1 MRLSF
6 APVFCLAGINP
17 YSTVQ
22 WVERSASVTAE
33 DGGTLFEQ
41 RDVRTPAEWSD
52 MAVNVVVSKYFRG
65 HPGTPERET
74 GVDTLI
80 HRVVDTITEWGV
92 ADGYFST
99 DADAEAFS
107 ADLAWLCLHQHLAFN
122 SPVWF
127 NVGAEEKPQC
137 SACFINSVEDTME
150 SILGLARTEGMLFK
164 WGSGAGSNLSPIR
177 SSKER
182 LRGGGTASGPVSFM
196 RGFDSFA
203 GVIKSGG
210 KTRRAAKMVIL
221 DIGHP
226 DVVDFIRCKEG
237 EEEKAHV
244 LIDAGYD
251 GGFNVPGGAYD
262 SVFFQNANHSVRVT
276 DEFMLAVEADGD
288 WHTRAVTTGEV
299 LGAYKARRLMSLMSE
314 AAWKCGD
321 PGVQFDTTI
330 NAWHTCPNT
339 DRIYASNPCQPAFAT
354 VLTPDGIR
362 TFADIDVGSTIWSGK
377 QWTKVTAKWSTGIKP
392 VQRYQTT
399 AGAFIGTKNHR
410 VVSRGEKHEVGT
422 VDAIDAVIGCR
433 YVGDLTNVDRS
444 QSVMDGLVIGD
455 GGAKTVNNGAN
466 TYMILY
472 VGQDD
477 QSYFD
482 SEIKSCIGVKFDGIA
497 HRVTTTITAEE
508 LPATYLRRVPARYL
522 HADYATVAAFL
533 RGLYSANGSIC
544 GGRVTLKAASF
555 GMINDVQLMLS
566 ALGIRSY
573 YTTNPAHR
581 VTFANGEYDCRESYD
596 LNITTD
602 RDKFADMIGFIQPE
616 KTIRLNEALQI
627 AKAARGPKVTYDIIS
642 IDHLGDHE
650 VFDITVEAEEHTY
663 WTGGLL
669 VSNCSEYMF
678 LNDTACNLASLNL
691 MRFRESDGS
700 FNVDRFTSAVRIAI
714 TAQEILVGRAAYPTP
729 TIEKNSHDY
738 RPLGLGYAN
747 LGALLMADGR
757 PYDSQEAQSL
767 AAAITSLMTATAYH
781 QSAVIASVCGP
792 FAGFEANREP
802 MLAVVGKHIDAT
814 TSLYH
819 SLRAESAAVAITE
832 KAVSVWAK
840 ALQLGRAHGYRHS
853 QVTVLAPTGTIGFM
867 LDCATTGIE
876 PDIALIKYKKMV
888 GGGYMKIV
896 NQTVGVALERLG
908 YSPAEREAI
917 LAHLAQKETI
927 EGAPGLKS
935 EDLPVF
941 DCAFKPANG
950 ERSLSP
956 MSHIRMM
963 AAVQPFLSGAI
974 SKTVNVPGTAT
985 AEDIGQLYME
995 AWKAGLK
1002 SVAIY
1007 RDGCKRTQPLNTAR
1021 SASKAEPKP
1030 EAPAARRR
1038 LPSTRHS
1045 LTHKFEIAGHE
1056 GYVTVGLYDD
1066 GAPGEIFVRMAKE
1079 GSTLSGLLDDAATSM
1094 SLALQYGVPLHVL
1107 TSKKIGSRFEPSG
1120 FTGNPDIPFAL
1131 SIVDYIGRWLDL
1143 TFGEGAR
1150 PEPYPVS
1157 APVVTAKAPAIDAS
1171 GPPCTDCGSLTVRSG
1186 SCYRCTNCGSSTGCG
1201 G

>member
-276 DEFMLAVEADGD
+276 DEFMLAVEADGN
-288 WHTRAVTTGEV
+288 WSTRAVTTGEV
-299 LGAYKARRLMSLMSE
+299 LGTYKARRLMSLMSE

-339 DRIYASNPCQPAFAT
+339 ERIYASNPCQPAFAT
-354 VLTPDGIR
+354 VLTPDGVR

-377 QWTKVTAKWSTGIKP
+377 RWTKVAAKWSTGIKP
-392 VQRYQTT
+392 VYNYRT
-399 AGAFIGTKNHR
+399 AAGDFVGTENHR
-410 VVSRGEKHEVGT
+410 VIQNGERIEVKDAHSIDQCPSPA
-422 VDAIDAVIGCR
+422 VDAAVVTAKIE
-433 YVGDLTNVDRS
+433 DR
-444 QSVMDGLVIGD
+444 I
-455 GGAKTVNNGAN
+455 
-466 TYMILY
+466 Y
-472 VGQDD
+472 
-477 QSYFD
+477 
-482 SEIKSCIGVKFDGIA
+482 
-497 HRVTTTITAEE
+497 
-508 LPATYLRRVPARYL
+508 
-522 HADYATVAAFL
+522 
-533 RGLYSANGSIC
+533 
-544 GGRVTLKAASF
+544 
-555 GMINDVQLMLS
+555 
-566 ALGIRSY
+566 
-573 YTTNPAHR
+573 
-581 VTFANGEYDCRESYD
+581 
-596 LNITTD
+596 
-602 RDKFADMIGFIQPE
+602 
-616 KTIRLNEALQI
+616 
-627 AKAARGPKVTYDIIS
+627 
-642 IDHLGDHE
+642 LGDHE

-781 QSAVIASVCGP
+781 QSAVIASVCGS

-995 AWKAGLK
+995 AWKLGLK

-1056 GYVTVGLYDD
+1056 GYITVGLYDD

-1150 PEPYPVS
+1150 PEPYPVP
-1157 APVVTAKAPAIDAS
+1157 APVVTAKPPAIDAS